1 MQANRELASS
11 KTVKQNQP
19 PSRPVPAPLDGGGD
33 KQIDKE
39 QTTNPGARGCAGR
52 DEDPTSQHFQGED
65 IALHL
70 QAHAGFRL
78 ARARSLILD
87 CGATAVN
94 RAILDLPYLEHVQN
108 PPGPLTR
115 SVQDYRTDPDP
126 PPAAPVAV
134 DDSMDADAIA
144 MWDDLSPR
152 ERAER
157 TKFMRDFNRRYPE
170 KREKNQGIPVK
181 YLRNY

>member
-1 MQANRELASS
+1 MNERTNT
-11 KTVKQNQP
+11 KTNKPGTNSEA
-19 PSRPVPAPLDGGGD
+19 PSRPVPSPLLDGD
-33 KQIDKE
+33 DTKRDR
-39 QTTNPGARGCAGR
+39 QTSISAGARGCAG
-52 DEDPTSQHFQGED
+52 DDSPDAQHFHPED
-65 IALHL
+65 IAAHL

-78 ARARSLILD
+78 ARARALIRD
-87 CGATAVN
+87 CGAAAVN

-108 PPGPLTR
+108 PPGLLTR
-115 SVQDYRTDPDP
+115 SAQDYRADADL

-134 DDSMDADAIA
+134 DDSMDAETIA

-157 TKFMRDFNRRYPE
+157 AKFMRDFNRRYPE
-170 KREKNQGIPVK
+170 KRGKNQGIPVK

>member
-19 PSRPVPAPLDGGGD
+19 PSRPVPSPLLDD
-33 KQIDKE
+33 DDTKIDM
-39 QTTNPGARGCAGR
+39 QTSNITGARGCAGR
-52 DEDPTSQHFQGED
+52 DEDPTTNHFQAED
-65 IALHL
+65 IATHL

-78 ARARSLILD
+78 ARARALIRD
-87 CGATAVN
+87 CGAAAVN

-108 PPGPLTR
+108 PPGLLTR
-115 SVQDYRTDPDP
+115 SAQDYRADADL

-152 ERAER
+152 ERAEKV
-157 TKFMRDFNRRYPE
+157 KFIKEFNRRWAE
-170 KREKNQGIPVK
+170 NRGENEGIPVK